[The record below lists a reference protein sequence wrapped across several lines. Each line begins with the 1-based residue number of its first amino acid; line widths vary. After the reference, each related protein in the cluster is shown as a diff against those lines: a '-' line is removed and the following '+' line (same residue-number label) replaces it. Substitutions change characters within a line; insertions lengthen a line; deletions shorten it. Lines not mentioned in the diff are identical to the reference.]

1 MSHIVL
7 CHLIHLVWLRH
18 LDHNGLHLN
27 SLRSPQGSFQHRDRC
42 LNPEEENVAL
52 QRSIQTLQAQIAAER
67 SRREAAE
74 RERELTLK
82 ENVALEQQL
91 TALSGCSTRQKELE
105 AEVEQLRLL
114 WRSECAKRSGL
125 NSLPDSLQIKMTLIP
140 VLITFI

>member
-1 MSHIVL
+1 M
-7 CHLIHLVWLRH
+7 
-18 LDHNGLHLN
+18 
-27 SLRSPQGSFQHRDRC
+27 
-42 LNPEEENVAL
+42 AL